1 MWLLPSSQ
9 LTSDRSCVNWST
21 RSHTDGEDGEIN
33 LTKIQDWPPH
43 HGVELPAVSIGH
55 QAVELRPLFAGAR
68 DAGVDVLPGDLPP
81 SAVAM
86 VLST

>member
-9 LTSDRSCVNWST
+9 LTSDWSCVNWST

-55 QAVELRPLFAGAR
+55 QAVELRPLSRAPEMPVSMYSPAICHPR
-68 DAGVDVLPGDLPP
+68 R
-81 SAVAM
+81 SQ
-86 VLST
+86 

>member
-21 RSHTDGEDGEIN
+21 RSHTDGEDGEIK

-43 HGVELPAVSIGH
+43 YGVELPSVSIGH
-55 QAVELRPLFAGAR
+55 EAVELRPLLPGTR
-68 DAGVDVLPGDLPP
+68 DANVDVLPGALPP
-81 SAVAM
+81 STVAVVA
-86 VLST
+86 